1 MKKKILLYLV
11 VISVIA
17 MGCGNETANTESV
30 AYETEAENN
39 SSENE
44 IVDEQE
50 KTVDSD
56 LPSAYHPDGIA
67 YEELPDDIKGM
78 LIPIDSIFLYNVESG
93 KGYSSDD
100 DVAFWS
106 VMHYAFGN
114 FGEFYNR
121 AERMGSKLAV
131 ENMDAAEFATAFA
144 EDFEELPAVPDSL
157 SERVCYENEGG
168 IYLFG
173 VGDRGLSATELLSY
187 EYVDSNTLKITARLF
202 AVDDDS
208 TICEGDFTLVRN
220 EYAAGVIE
228 PLFYFSVSEVE
239 FGQE

>member
-1 MKKKILLYLV
+1 MIRYMKSILICCICICMLAV
-11 VISVIA
+11 
-17 MGCGNETANTESV
+17 GCGNKTTNTESV
-30 AYETEAENN
+30 AYETETENN
-39 SSENE
+39 SSENG
-44 IVDEQE
+44 
-50 KTVDSD
+50 TVDSD
-56 LPSAYHPDGIA
+56 LPSAYNPDGIA

-78 LIPIDSIFLYNVESG
+78 LIPIDSILLYNVESG
-93 KGYSSDD
+93 KEYTPEDAE
-100 DVAFWS
+100 VFWS
-106 VMHYAFGN
+106 AMHYAFGN

-121 AERMGSKLAV
+121 AERMGSKLVV
-131 ENMDAAEFATAFA
+131 ESMDAAEFATAFV

-187 EYVDSNTLKITARLF
+187 EYVGSNTLKITARLF